1 MVEFDKKILHCLGL
15 KKKNNKPIYYIV
27 IFKEDKIMELNKK
40 LELLEEIME
49 LDEGELSPDMKLE
62 DLEEWDS
69 LTKLALMAAI
79 RKLMS
84 KTISVDE
91 LKAFK
96 TVQDVCDY
104 LE

>member
-1 MVEFDKKILHCLGL
+1 
-15 KKKNNKPIYYIV
+15 
-27 IFKEDKIMELNKK
+27 MELNKK
-40 LELLEEIME
+40 MELLEEIME

-79 RKLMS
+79 RKLMG

>member
-1 MVEFDKKILHCLGL
+1 
-15 KKKNNKPIYYIV
+15 
-27 IFKEDKIMELNKK
+27 MELNKK

-49 LDEGELSPDMKLE
+49 LEEGELSLDMKLE

-79 RKLMS
+79 RKLMG

-96 TVQDVCDY
+96 TVQDVCEY

>member
-1 MVEFDKKILHCLGL
+1 LFGV

>member
-1 MVEFDKKILHCLGL
+1 
-15 KKKNNKPIYYIV
+15 
-27 IFKEDKIMELNKK
+27 MELNKK

-49 LDEGELSPDMKLE
+49 LEEGELSLDMKLE

-79 RKLMS
+79 RKLMG

>member
-1 MVEFDKKILHCLGL
+1 
-15 KKKNNKPIYYIV
+15 
-27 IFKEDKIMELNKK
+27 MELNKK

>member
-1 MVEFDKKILHCLGL
+1 
-15 KKKNNKPIYYIV
+15 
-27 IFKEDKIMELNKK
+27 MELQEK

-49 LDEGELSPDMKLE
+49 LDEGELSVDMKLE

-69 LTKLALMAAI
+69 LSKLSFMAEV
-79 RKLMS
+79 RKRMG

-91 LKAFK
+91 IKAFN
-96 TVQDVCDY
+96 TIQDVCDY